1 MSISGAGLQKVD
13 SGGPFDV
20 EAECFLRSHQLIVEQ
35 RSRDS
40 MNRSALALFV
50 ALAVLFLAA
59 CQPAT
64 DTNRNLA
71 AASSSPAKETFD
83 RAAIEAELLKL
94 EREWAAA
101 AKNKDAETARRIVAD
116 DAVLV
121 YPDGT
126 SGTKADEVRT
136 IESGAITADEWEML
150 ESKVT
155 VIDADAAF
163 ITGRSIIKNGKYKDP
178 NQKRPIDI
186 SGQYRFLD
194 VYAKRDGRWQVVA
207 SQATN
212 IANPAP
218 AESPTP

>member
-1 MSISGAGLQKVD
+1 
-13 SGGPFDV
+13 
-20 EAECFLRSHQLIVEQ
+20 
-35 RSRDS
+35 

-50 ALAVLFLAA
+50 ALTVLFLAA

-64 DTNRNLA
+64 ETNRNLA
-71 AASSSPAKETFD
+71 AASSTPAKETFD
-83 RAAIEAELLKL
+83 PAAIEAELLKL

-101 AKNKDAETARRIVAD
+101 AKNHQGEPVRRIVAD
-116 DAVLV
+116 DAVMV

-126 SGTKADEVRT
+126 TGTKADEVRT

-163 ITGRSIIKNGKYKDP
+163 ITGRSLIKNGKYKDP

-194 VYAKRDGRWQVVA
+194 VYARRNGRWQVVA

-218 AESPTP
+218 AASPSASRTP